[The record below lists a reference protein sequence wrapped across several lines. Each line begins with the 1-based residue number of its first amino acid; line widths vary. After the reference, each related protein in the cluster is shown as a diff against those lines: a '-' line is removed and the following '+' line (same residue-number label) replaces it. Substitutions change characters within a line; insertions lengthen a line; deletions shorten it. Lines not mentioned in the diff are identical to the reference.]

1 MHDRSFEKALRESLE
16 ERSRINRQLEA
27 ARARSQ
33 MTYKQ
38 LHDYR
43 RISMQPFYVEIARS
57 RNI

>member
-33 MTYKQ
+33 QTYKQ

-43 RISMQPFYVEIARS
+43 RISMQPFYAEIARS

>member
-1 MHDRSFEKALRESLE
+1 MQDRSFEKALRESLE
-16 ERSRINRQLEA
+16 ERSRINCQLSE

-33 MTYKQ
+33 YDYKR

-43 RISMQPFYVEIARS
+43 RISMQPFYAEMARS